1 MLIFTLIIGWVFGY
15 PPIYEN
21 FWRARI
27 WQNPPAPLDK
37 YLSGQFPPEI
47 QEMDL
52 STKLLLTAVLAFAIL
67 IIVTPARRLRIV
79 RGFIFD
85 LKIVKSL

>member
-67 IIVTPARRLRIV
+67 IIITPPRAVFGSCGVLFLI
-79 RGFIFD
+79 
-85 LKIVKSL
+85 